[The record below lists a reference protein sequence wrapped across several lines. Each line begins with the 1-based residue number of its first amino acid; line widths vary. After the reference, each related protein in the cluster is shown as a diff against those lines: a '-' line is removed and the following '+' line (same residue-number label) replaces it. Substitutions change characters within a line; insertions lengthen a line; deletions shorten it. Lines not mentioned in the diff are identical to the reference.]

1 MYTNTMHAG
10 DAISG
15 KMAKCLITIEGRR
28 LDFMVAIALG
38 LSACSNT
45 VRGVGT
51 DLEKAGQEI
60 QKTAR

>member
-1 MYTNTMHAG
+1 MIRTLLLT
-10 DAISG
+10 
-15 KMAKCLITIEGRR
+15 
-28 LDFMVAIALG
+28 FVMVAIALG